1 MAEEMKVV
9 IVNREIIK
17 PSSPT
22 PPNLK
27 TYNLSFFDQIAP
39 NLYVSVLLFYPF
51 DKDHTL
57 YDDEIDK
64 KSKKLKSSLSK
75 TLTRFYPF
83 AGRIK
88 DNVSIECN
96 DEGAIFIEARVHGN
110 LDLVDLEKSGYSII
124 SKNLQLINFEEQEKR
139 NHLLQV
145 QANFFES
152 GGLVISLSMSHKLAD
167 ASTVCTFIN
176 AWSATAL
183 NYPDDVDPVCF
194 ADFSLPSILPAVK
207 PSRVPKF
214 KLSIDQSK
222 LTGKRYVFNSAKM
235 SLLKEKAISEGVK
248 KPTRVECVCSL
259 LWKCLM
265 TATRSRLG
273 IETPSIFIQV
283 VNLRRRT
290 IPPLPSNSVGNM
302 LTTFIASREETKI
315 TNLNDLILN
324 LRRGLHEIAHFGWGK
339 PTWVCPY
346 MPPFKNLFMLMDTRD
361 GHGIEALCSLTED
374 YVALL
379 EQDEEFLKFVQT

>member
-1 MAEEMKVV
+1 MTEEMKVV
-9 IVNREIIK
+9 IVSREIIK

-27 TYNLSFFDQIAP
+27 IYNLSFFDQIAP

-51 DKDHTL
+51 DKDHAL
-57 YDDEIDK
+57 YDEEIDK
-64 KSKKLKSSLSK
+64 KSKRLKSSLSK

-96 DEGAIFIEARVHGN
+96 DEGAIFIEARVHGV
-110 LDLVDLEKSGYSII
+110 LDLVDLEKSI
-124 SKNLQLINFEEQEKR
+124 SKNLQFISNIDLEEQEKG
-139 NHLLQV
+139 NYLLQV
-145 QANFFES
+145 QTNFFEC
-152 GGLVISLSMSHKLAD
+152 GGLVISLSMSHKLGD
-167 ASTVCTFIN
+167 ASTMSTFIN
-176 AWSATAL
+176 AWSATTL
-183 NYPDDVDPVCF
+183 DYPDDVDPVCF
-194 ADFSLPSILPAVK
+194 ADFSLPSILPAMK
-207 PSRVPKF
+207 PSLVPQF
-214 KLSIDQSK
+214 KLSIDESK
-222 LTGKRYVFNSAKM
+222 LTVKRYVFSSAKM
-235 SLLKEKAISEGVK
+235 SLLKEKVISEGVK

-265 TATRSRLG
+265 AASRSRFE
-273 IETPSIFIQV
+273 IETPSIFIQA

-290 IPPLPSNSVGNM
+290 IPPLPSNSIGNM
-302 LTTFIASREETKI
+302 FTTFIASREETK

-346 MPPFKNLFMLMDTRD
+346 IPYPFKNLFMLMDTRD

-374 YVALL
+374 DVALL